1 MPEAL
6 GRVAIILHA
15 HLPFVRHPE
24 YPDALEEG
32 WLYEAMAECYI
43 PLLARLERL
52 AEEEIPYQISFT
64 LTPTLAAMLRDPLLQ
79 DRFSRHLELMQELGQ
94 RELERTRNDPRLHG
108 LARFHADHWS
118 QVARLYH
125 DRYHRD
131 IVGALGRLQDAGRV
145 EILASAATH
154 GYLPLMDVVP
164 QAVDAQI
171 AVGVQAY
178 RELFGRNPR
187 GFWLPECGFHPGHD
201 QILRRH
207 GVEYTIVDA
216 HGLLFG
222 QPRPPHAV
230 YQPVVTGAGLAVFG
244 RDWESSKQV
253 WSATEGYPGDP
264 LYRDFY
270 RDIGWDLDWEYIK
283 PYLRAGIRG
292 NTGFKYHRITGKT
305 PHKELYDPHAARERT
320 RVHAGNFVF
329 NRAKQVEYLAGGMSE
344 PPVVLAPYDA
354 ELFGH
359 WWFEG
364 PDFLADALR
373 FMATNPS
380 ARTTT
385 PGRHL
390 DEVGDLVLVEPT
402 MSSWGYKG
410 YNEVWLEGSNDWIYR
425 HLHKAAERMVELAE
439 RFPGAQGLQRRAL
452 NQAAREL
459 LLAQASDW
467 AFIMKTGTMVDYA
480 RRRTVEHLER
490 FLALYQD
497 LLRGSIDPYRLALL
511 EERDNLFPFID
522 YSVYASR
529 PASQAVPPA
538 AGASAASA

>member
-1 MPEAL
+1 AVMP
-6 GRVAIILHA
+6 H
-15 HLPFVRHPE
+15 
-24 YPDALEEG
+24 
-32 WLYEAMAECYI
+32 C
-43 PLLARLERL
+43 PLLSTFAATLPSTL
-52 AEEEIPYQISFT
+52 SAYFFFFQAEDGIRDFHVTGVQTCALPIS

-79 DRFSRHLELMQELGQ
+79 ERFRRHVALMQDLGR
-94 RELERTRNDPRLHG
+94 RELHRTRHYPEPHR
-108 LARFHADHWS
+108 LARFHADHWDR
-118 QVARLYH
+118 VALLYH
-125 DRYHRD
+125 DRYRGD
-131 IVGALGRLQDAGRV
+131 LSTPLARLQEAGRV

-164 QAVDAQI
+164 QAVEAQI
-171 AVGVQAY
+171 AVGVHAY
-178 RELFGRNPR
+178 RELFGRQPR

-264 LYRDFY
+264 AYRDFY

-292 NTGFKYHRITGKT
+292 NTGFKYHRITGPT
-305 PHKELYDPHAARERT
+305 PHKELYDPDAARERA

-329 NRAKQVEYLAGGMSE
+329 NRAKQVEYLAGGMDD

-364 PDFLADALR
+364 PDFL
-373 FMATNPS
+373 
-380 ARTTT
+380 
-385 PGRHL
+385 
-390 DEVGDLVLVEPT
+390 
-402 MSSWGYKG
+402 
-410 YNEVWLEGSNDWIYR
+410 
-425 HLHKAAERMVELAE
+425 
-439 RFPGAQGLQRRAL
+439 
-452 NQAAREL
+452 
-459 LLAQASDW
+459 
-467 AFIMKTGTMVDYA
+467 
-480 RRRTVEHLER
+480 
-490 FLALYQD
+490 
-497 LLRGSIDPYRLALL
+497 
-511 EERDNLFPFID
+511 
-522 YSVYASR
+522 
-529 PASQAVPPA
+529 
-538 AGASAASA
+538 

>member
-1 MPEAL
+1 MAEAL
-6 GRVAIILHA
+6 GRVAIVLHA

-24 YPDALEEG
+24 HPDALEEG

-52 AEEEIPYQISFT
+52 AEEGVPYHVSFT

-79 DRFSRHLELMQELGQ
+79 DRFSRHLELMQELGR
-94 RELERTRNDPRLHG
+94 RELDRTRHDASVQR
-108 LARFHADHWS
+108 LARFHADHWD

-131 IVGALGRLQDAGRV
+131 LIGPLARLQDSGRV
-145 EILASAATH
+145 EVLASAATH

-164 QAVDAQI
+164 EAVEAQV

-178 RELFGRNPR
+178 REIFGRTPR

-201 QILRRH
+201 QALRRH

-230 YQPVVTGAGLAVFG
+230 YQPAVTGAGLAVFG

-292 NTGFKYHRITGKT
+292 NTGFKYHRITGNT
-305 PHKELYDPHAARERT
+305 PHKELYDPDAARERA

-329 NRAKQVEYLAGGMSE
+329 NRAKQVEYLSGGMSE
-344 PPVVLAPYDA
+344 PPLVLAPYDA

-364 PDFLADALR
+364 PDFLEDALR

-380 ARTTT
+380 VRTTT
-385 PGRHL
+385 PGQHL
-390 DEVGDLVLVEPT
+390 DESDGLALVEPT

-410 YNEVWLEGSNDWIYR
+410 YSEVWLEGSNDWIYR
-425 HLHKAAERMVELAE
+425 HLHRAAERMVELAN
-439 RFPGAQGLQRRAL
+439 RFPGAHGLQRRAL

-467 AFIMKTGTMVDYA
+467 AFIMKTGTMVEYA

-497 LLRGSIDPYRLALL
+497 LLQGSIDPHRLGLL
-511 EERDNLFPFID
+511 EERDNLFPFLD
-522 YSVYASR
+522 YRVYAPQPV
-529 PASQAVPPA
+529 PAPQA
-538 AGASAASA
+538 AGG

>member
-52 AEEEIPYQISFT
+52 AEEGVPYQISFT

-79 DRFSRHLELMQELGQ
+79 DRFSRHLELMQELGE
-94 RELERTRNDPRLHG
+94 RELVRTRNDPQLHR
-108 LARFHADHWS
+108 LARFHADHWKE
-118 QVARLYH
+118 VARLYH

-131 IVGALGRLQDAGRV
+131 LIGALARLQDAGRV

-201 QILRRH
+201 RILRRH

-283 PYLRAGIRG
+283 PFLRAGTRG
-292 NTGFKYHRITGKT
+292 STGFKYHRITGKT
-305 PHKELYDPHAARERT
+305 PYKELYDPDAARERA

-329 NRAKQVEYLAGGMSE
+329 NRAKQLEYLAGGMSE

-364 PDFLADALR
+364 PDFLVDALR

-390 DEVGDLVLVEPT
+390 DEVGDLALVEPT

-425 HLHKAAERMVELAE
+425 HLHKAAERMVELAD
-439 RFPGAQGLQRRAL
+439 RFPTAQGLQRRAL

-467 AFIMKTGTMVDYA
+467 AFIMKTGTMVEYA
-480 RRRTVEHLER
+480 KRRTVEHLER

-497 LLRGSIDPYRLALL
+497 LLQGSIDPYRLALL

-529 PASQAVPPA
+529 PAAQPA
-538 AGASAASA
+538 PGASAASA

>member
-1 MPEAL
+1 MAEPL
-6 GRVAIILHA
+6 GWVAMVLHA

-24 YPDALEEG
+24 HPDALEEA

-43 PLLARLERL
+43 PLLDRLERL
-52 AEEEIPYQISFT
+52 AEEGVPYHLSFT

-79 DRFSRHLELMQELGQ
+79 ERFRRHVALMQDLGR
-94 RELERTRNDPRLHG
+94 RELHRTRHHPELHR
-108 LARFHADHWS
+108 LARFHADHWDR
-118 QVARLYH
+118 VALLYH
-125 DRYHRD
+125 DRYRGD
-131 IVGALGRLQDAGRV
+131 LITPLARLQEAGRV

-164 QAVDAQI
+164 QAVEAQI
-171 AVGVQAY
+171 AVGVHAY
-178 RELFGRNPR
+178 RELFGRQPR

-264 LYRDFY
+264 AYRDFY

-292 NTGFKYHRITGKT
+292 NTGFKYHRITGPT
-305 PHKELYDPHAARERT
+305 PHKELYDPDAARERA

-329 NRAKQVEYLAGGMSE
+329 NRAKQVEYLAGGMDD

-364 PDFLADALR
+364 PDFLEDVLR
-373 FMATNPS
+373 FMAANPS
-380 ARTTT
+380 VRTTT

-390 DEVGDLVLVEPT
+390 DRLTQLALVEPT
-402 MSSWGYKG
+402 LSSWGYKG

-425 HLHKAAERMVELAE
+425 HLHKAAERMVELAR
-439 RFPGAQGLQRRAL
+439 RFPEAQGLQRRAL

-467 AFIMKTGTMVDYA
+467 AFIMKTGTMVEYA

-490 FLALYQD
+490 FHTLYHD
-497 LLRGSIDPYRLALL
+497 LLRGTIDGYRLGLL
-511 EERDNLFPFID
+511 EERDNLFPFLD
-522 YSVYASR
+522 YRVYAPQ
-529 PASQAVPPA
+529 PAPAPQA
-538 AGASAASA
+538 AGG